1 MIEDI
6 LINLLFI
13 INMTFLTIYPAFMAN
28 KHKIK
33 FQKDNKYSGWF
44 MNDWLKE
51 TKDKNV
57 KTKLNINDKKIQI
70 LLPYLE
76 KLKNY
81 TSENNLQTIYNN
93 LKNVKVKRNFGII
106 MFGASGTFDS
116 TTNSIKYFSNND
128 LGHEFLHCA
137 SSYYNSK
144 TKQNEVGFKRG
155 IEKDKIGVGL
165 NEGYTELLASRI
177 YNKNNKVRSYKNE
190 VSIVKLL
197 EFFFDNPKVMEEYY
211 FNHNLAKFIEN
222 MENYA
227 TKEDV
232 INIILNMDKITI
244 SSNGLN
250 HVPKLETIKIK
261 ITLYKWFRNK
271 CKDPNK
277 MNEFI
282 NELFKD
288 KFVSIILRKEKFKLC
303 RENVYVNNKINNE
316 KGKSR

>member
-28 KHKIK
+28 KHKVK

-44 MNDWLKE
+44 MNNWLKE
-51 TKDKNV
+51 TKNKNV

-76 KLKNY
+76 KLKDY

-93 LKNVKVKRNFGII
+93 LRTVKVKRNFGII

-116 TTNSIKYFSNND
+116 TTNSIIYFSNND
-128 LGHEFLHCA
+128 LGYELLHCA

-165 NEGYTELLASRI
+165 NEGYTELLSSRL
-177 YNKNNKVRSYKNE
+177 YNKNNEVRSYHNE

-197 EFFFDNPKVMEEYY
+197 EFFFDNPKDMEKYY
-211 FNHNLAKFIEN
+211 FNHNLPGFIEQ
-222 MENYA
+222 ME
-227 TKEDV
+227 KFVSRQEV
-232 INIILNMDKITI
+232 INLILDMDKITLA
-244 SSNGLN
+244 SKGVN
-250 HVPKLETIKIK
+250 HVPRIETIKLK
-261 ITLYKWFRNK
+261 ITLYKWYRNK
-271 CKDPNK
+271 CKNPEK
-277 MNEFI
+277 MQEFI
-282 NELFKD
+282 KELFKD
-288 KFVSIILRKEKFKLC
+288 KFVAMILRKEKFKLC